1 MYVRKLVGPHE
12 QFVFVVYSY
21 SPVQPNINYFLNK
34 IQMSVYEISSL
45 ARMQHIS
52 IHIK

>member
-1 MYVRKLVGPHE
+1 MYVRKLVGPHK
-12 QFVFVVYSY
+12 QFVYYVYSY

-45 ARMQHIS
+45 ARMQHVS